1 MPKHAALSTMLMS
14 WAAFAVISI
23 LWSLLT
29 YSLAFGP
36 GGSVLGG
43 LGFGF
48 FDSADR
54 DRPLTN
60 VPEHAYMAFQLAF
73 AAVTAAVV
81 SGSVAGKIT
90 LSAWVCFVLLWHTIV
105 YVPLAR
111 WVWHPEGWLNKRGV
125 LDFAGGLV
133 VEGNSGV
140 SGLVLAAL
148 VGWQQRRA
156 AAAGGGGGG
165 GGGGAHSGAHSVL
178 LILLGAGLLHFGW
191 LGFNAGSAIA
201 AGYGAARAFLNTHL
215 AASAGIVGFAAAEAL
230 WGGAGGC
237 CGGRWGRGQPTAVG
251 AATGV
256 IVGLVAITPACGYVS
271 QMASLLIGFSASVL
285 AYAAEASIHR
295 ITGVEDVLNAFSGH
309 GVGGLFGV
317 VAVGVFASTSEASPT
332 DGLLKG
338 NAGLLGV
345 QLLGVLVCVV
355 TATVGTAVAWAA
367 TCAGFWSMGASPL
380 VAPEHAE
387 GVDEALLKGESAW
400 GDFTSGGGLTSVNL
414 N

>member
-1 MPKHAALSTMLMS
+1 
-14 WAAFAVISI
+14 
-23 LWSLLT
+23 
-29 YSLAFGP
+29 
-36 GGSVLGG
+36 VLGG

-54 DRPLTN
+54 VRPGTT

-90 LSAWVCFVLLWHTIV
+90 LTAWVCFILLWHTIV

-140 SGLVLAAL
+140 SGFVLAAI
-148 VGWQQRRA
+148 VGWQARRA
-156 AAAGGGGGG
+156 ARGGGGGFES
-165 GGGGAHSGAHSVL
+165 GGAPHGGKQHSVL

-201 AGYGAARAFLNTHL
+201 AGYDAARAFLNTHL

-230 WGGAGGC
+230 WGGARGC

-271 QMASLLIGFSASVL
+271 QMASLLIGFAASVL

-332 DGLLKG
+332 DGLVKG

-345 QLLGVLVCVV
+345 QLLGVLVCVA
-355 TATVGTAVAWAA
+355 TATVGTALAWAA
-367 TCAGFWSMGASPL
+367 TCAGFWAMGASPL
-380 VAPEHAE
+380 LAPEHAE

-400 GDFTSGGGLTSVNL
+400 GDLTSGTDLTSVNL